1 MATHENYDS
10 AISSLIVQVICC
22 VCLPVLGRSSTFKSK
37 GSFPYQ
43 VLTIGSSKQLNLLQE
58 NGRCQFHWDMFG
70 QSLLAQGHPSHHI
83 IKQGLKLKILGQ
95 APDLII
101 SGLGNLTTKSPMSP
115 TPHANQSPMQSA
127 GQSDKG
133 LAFSW
138 IGDPTTKEK
147 YYV

>member
-1 MATHENYDS
+1 MATHEKYDS

-58 NGRCQFHWDMFG
+58 NGHSQHCDMLR
-70 QSLLAQGHPSHHI
+70 QSLLAQGHSPHHT

-95 APDLII
+95 APDLIT
-101 SGLGNLTTKSPMSP
+101 SGLGNLTTKSPMSTSP
-115 TPHANQSPMQSA
+115 RANQSPMQSA
-127 GQSDKG
+127 GQYDKG
-133 LAFSW
+133 PAFSW